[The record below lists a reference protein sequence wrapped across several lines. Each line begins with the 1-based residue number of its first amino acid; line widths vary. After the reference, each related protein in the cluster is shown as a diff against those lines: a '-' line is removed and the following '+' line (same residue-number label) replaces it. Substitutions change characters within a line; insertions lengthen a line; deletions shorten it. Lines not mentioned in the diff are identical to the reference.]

1 MIFTLRSPH
10 AGEGAAILK
19 TVMKV
24 LRSSDH
30 LLTEADEFSYTVEQE
45 DKLIQDHFDHP
56 AKIMIVPECAGQI
69 VGMLNFSVGGKRR
82 ISHMGD
88 FGMSLLPEFRGIGIG
103 KAMLMALLNW
113 ARANEKIEKVN
124 LRVHSKNVSALQLY
138 EKLGFREEGREVRG
152 VKLAVGKYDDVIC
165 MSYFVD

>member
-1 MIFTLRSPH
+1 
-10 AGEGAAILK
+10 
-19 TVMKV
+19 
-24 LRSSDH
+24 
-30 LLTEADEFSYTVEQE
+30 
-45 DKLIQDHFDHP
+45 
-56 AKIMIVPECAGQI
+56 
-69 VGMLNFSVGGKRR
+69 
-82 ISHMGD
+82 MGD